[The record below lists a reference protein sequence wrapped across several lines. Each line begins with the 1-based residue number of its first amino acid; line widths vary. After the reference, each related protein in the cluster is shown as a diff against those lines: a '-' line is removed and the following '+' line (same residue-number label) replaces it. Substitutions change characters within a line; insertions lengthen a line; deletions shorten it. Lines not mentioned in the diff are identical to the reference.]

1 MGFTAA
7 APQGTNTS
15 MMFKYTRAAGLL
27 MFLALQA
34 GCIYTNVRTPGPT
47 NQVTNFN
54 LTTADFQIIGPVE
67 ADGEITTILG
77 LVMYGGDGYGPL
89 LEKARAKG
97 ADEVIH
103 YRFDIEDYAILTFV
117 YNRARWKARGTA
129 VKYREEAME

>member
-1 MGFTAA
+1 M
-7 APQGTNTS
+7 
-15 MMFKYTRAAGLL
+15 AAGLL
-27 MFLALQA
+27 ICAAL
-34 GCIYTNVRTPGPT
+34 GSSCIYTNVRTPGPT

-97 ADEVIH
+97 GDEVIH
-103 YRFDIEDYAILTFV
+103 YHFDIEDYAILTFV

-129 VKYREEAME
+129 VKYREEALE